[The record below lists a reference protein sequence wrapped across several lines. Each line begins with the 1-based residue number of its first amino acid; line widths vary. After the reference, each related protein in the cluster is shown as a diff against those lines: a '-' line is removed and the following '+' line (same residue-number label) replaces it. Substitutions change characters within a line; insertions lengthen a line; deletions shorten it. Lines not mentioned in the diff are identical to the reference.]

1 MASFE
6 VVGTLKAKFETQQV
20 SDKFA
25 KREFVI
31 MTDTT
36 TQYPQAIN
44 FQLSQDKCGLL
55 DSYNVGEEM
64 KVSFNLRGR
73 EWFNPTKNVTQYFN
87 SLEAW
92 RLEKVAAGT
101 QAAAPQQQTYAAPT
115 QAEPVQNASVMPGA
129 EIADDLPF

>member
-20 SDKFA
+20 SEKYA

-55 DSYNVGEEM
+55 DSYTVGEEM

-73 EWFNPTKNVTQYFN
+73 EWFNPNKNITQYFN

-92 RLEKVAAGT
+92 RLEKVAAGS
-101 QAAAPQQQTYAAPT
+101 QAAAPQQQAYAAPT
-115 QAEPVQNASVMPGA
+115 QATPVQNASVMPGA

>member
-1 MASFE
+1 
-6 VVGTLKAKFETQQV
+6 
-20 SDKFA
+20 
-25 KREFVI
+25 

-55 DSYNVGEEM
+55 DSYTVGEEM

-73 EWFNPTKNVTQYFN
+73 EWFNPNKNITQYFN

-92 RLEKVAAGT
+92 RLEKVAAGS
-101 QAAAPQQQTYAAPT
+101 QAAAPQQSSTDNIFRTVNHLQFQH
-115 QAEPVQNASVMPGA
+115 QALHLHFEQVQLV
-129 EIADDLPF
+129 

>member
-6 VVGTLKAKFETQQV
+6 AVGTLKAKFETQQV

-73 EWFNPTKNVTQYFN
+73 EWFNPTKNITQYFN

>member
-6 VVGTLKAKFETQQV
+6 VVGALKAKFETQQV

-101 QAAAPQQQTYAAPT
+101 QAAAPQQQAYAAPT

>member
-20 SDKFA
+20 SEKYA

-55 DSYNVGEEM
+55 DSYTVGEEM

-73 EWFNPTKNVTQYFN
+73 EWFNPNKNITQYFN

-92 RLEKVAAGT
+92 RLEKVAAGS
-101 QAAAPQQQTYAAPT
+101 QAAAPT
-115 QAEPVQNASVMPGA
+115 QAAPVQNASVMPGA

>member
-73 EWFNPTKNVTQYFN
+73 EWSGPEGVKYFN

-92 RLEKVAAGT
+92 RLEKVSSSSASSH
-101 QAAAPQQQTYAAPT
+101 AAPT
-115 QAEPVQNASVMPGA
+115 SSDDVMPST
-129 EIADDLPF
+129 EHNDDLPF

>member
-20 SDKFA
+20 SEKYA

-55 DSYNVGEEM
+55 DSYTVGEEM

-73 EWFNPTKNVTQYFN
+73 EWFNPNKNITQYFN

-92 RLEKVAAGT
+92 RLEKVAAGS
-101 QAAAPQQQTYAAPT
+101 QAAAPQQQAYAAPK
-115 QAEPVQNASVMPGA
+115 QAAPVQNASVMPGA

>member
-20 SDKFA
+20 SDKYA

-101 QAAAPQQQTYAAPT
+101 QAAAPQQQAYAAPT

>member
-20 SDKFA
+20 SEKFQ
-25 KREFVI
+25 KREFVV
-31 MTDTT
+31 MTDTA

-55 DSYNVGEEM
+55 DTYNVGEEM

-73 EWFNPTKNVTQYFN
+73 EWFNPTKNITQYFN

-92 RLEKVAAGT
+92 RLEKVAAGA
-101 QAAAPQQQTYAAPT
+101 QAAAPQQQSYAAPT
-115 QAEPVQNASVMPGA
+115 QAAPVQNASVMPSA

>member
-20 SDKFA
+20 SEKYA

-55 DSYNVGEEM
+55 DSYTVGEEM

-73 EWFNPTKNVTQYFN
+73 EWFNPNKNITQYFN

-92 RLEKVAAGT
+92 RLEKVAAGS
-101 QAAAPQQQTYAAPT
+101 QAAAPTQSSYAA
-115 QAEPVQNASVMPGA
+115 PVQNASIMPGA

>member
-20 SDKFA
+20 SEKYA

-55 DSYNVGEEM
+55 DSYTVGEEM

-73 EWFNPTKNVTQYFN
+73 EWFNPNKNITQYFN

-92 RLEKVAAGT
+92 RLEKVAAGS
-101 QAAAPQQQTYAAPT
+101 QAAAPQQQAYAAGS
-115 QAEPVQNASVMPGA
+115 QAAPVQNASVMPGA

>member
-6 VVGTLKAKFETQQV
+6 VVGALKAKFETQQV

-101 QAAAPQQQTYAAPT
+101 QAVAPQQQTYAAPT
-115 QAEPVQNASVMPGA
+115 QTEPVQNASVMPGA